1 MNLSRPSPDPTDENL
16 AHSLT
21 LCVGLPAPHTLSR
34 IVQARPLTFTLVIST
49 AARHDLGDEARI
61 TVRIERMGHG
71 GRGFCILYH
80 GDGDWAD
87 RVGALVKTYGTD
99 DYKVIE
105 ASLRRDLTGYYY
117 PCEFAEGSGELF
129 SRSWCG
135 SGTKHTQIFSS
146 PFKRRANHDGAARGE
161 RQGGVGGRGSA
172 VWTC

>member
-1 MNLSRPSPDPTDENL
+1 MTLPKSPYETTIRESWVWTINEL
-16 AHSLT
+16 EQT
-21 LCVGLPAPHTLSR
+21 L
-34 IVQARPLTFTLVIST
+34 ARPHGRELGPIVDLVRRIACTSYAQSYRAGTSLTFTLVIST
-49 AARHDLGDEARI
+49 AARHDLGDEAHI

-117 PCEFAEGSGELF
+117 PCEFAEGWETLQPLLVRLWDETHPNF
-129 SRSWCG
+129 
-135 SGTKHTQIFSS
+135 
-146 PFKRRANHDGAARGE
+146 
-161 RQGGVGGRGSA
+161 
-172 VWTC
+172 